1 MESLRFK
8 ALDNLSNG
16 LPKVK
21 VEGSQKISAIF
32 NENVFTLETARK
44 YLSDE
49 AFKSLKASV
58 KGGKKIDR
66 NMGSQIANGI
76 RAWAEEKGVTHF
88 THWFQPLTGL
98 SAEKHDSFFTLKS
111 DGTPIEEFEGAAL
124 IQQEPDASSF
134 PNGGLRATFEARGYT
149 AWDPSS
155 PAFIMEIGQGKT
167 LCIPTIFISY
177 TGE

>member
-8 ALDNLSNG
+8 ALDNLGKG

-21 VEGSQKISAIF
+21 VESPGKITEIF
-32 NENVFTLETARK
+32 NENVFTLQAARK

-49 AFKSLKASV
+49 AYKSLVAST

-66 NMGSQIANGI
+66 SMGNQIANGI
-76 RAWAEEKGVTHF
+76 RAWAESKGVSHF

-111 DGTPIEEFEGAAL
+111 DGMPIEEFEDAAL
-124 IQQEPDASSF
+124 I
-134 PNGGLRATFEARGYT
+134 
-149 AWDPSS
+149 
-155 PAFIMEIGQGKT
+155 
-167 LCIPTIFISY
+167 
-177 TGE
+177 

>member
-8 ALDNLSNG
+8 ALENLSKG

-21 VEGSQKISAIF
+21 VENLGKIVGIF
-32 NENVFTLETARK
+32 NENVFTLQVARK

-49 AFKSLKASV
+49 AYKSLVAST

-76 RAWAEEKGVTHF
+76 RAWAESKGVTHF

-98 SAEKHDSFFTLKS
+98 SAEKHVSFFTLKS
-111 DGTPIEEFEGAAL
+111 DGTAIEVVDGGA
-124 IQQEPDASSF
+124 
-134 PNGGLRATFEARGYT
+134 
-149 AWDPSS
+149 
-155 PAFIMEIGQGKT
+155 
-167 LCIPTIFISY
+167 
-177 TGE
+177 